1 MTKGQD
7 LAELRKEITRVTLE
21 IFRLC
26 GERLQ
31 LAKKISEAKARENM
45 PIENLEVEEKLRR
58 EVLDV
63 CRTHGVDAG
72 FCLRLLELMLDESKR
87 IQRELV
93 GSRSQK
99 RD

>member
-1 MTKGQD
+1 LAEGQGI
-7 LAELRKEITRVTLE
+7 AELRKEITRVTLE

-31 LAKKISEAKARENM
+31 LAKQIGEAKARENM
-45 PIENLEVEEKLRR
+45 PIESFKVEERLRR

-63 CRTHGVDAG
+63 CRTHGMDTG
-72 FCLRLLELMLDESKR
+72 FCLRLLESILDESKR

-93 GSRSQK
+93 GSRSQN